1 MRYAARVRFAFLVV
15 VGLAGSAAAAPTM
28 TSQSDP
34 HPGIHLE
41 KWTDSAIPA
50 KLVLLRI
57 DLTSAEIAVFTTKE
71 ADKGITTSTA
81 ASRMT
86 AQVAINGDAF
96 AALDYT
102 PRGLAL
108 GDSTMWTNTADTNV
122 LPLMHVRRVGERTS
136 ATIVPPEIVVGEDD
150 LPAGTQGVISGRP
163 LLVRAGNVVSQFDC
177 ADPVTLSCQ
186 RAPRSAV
193 ALSSDGN
200 TMWLVTVDGW
210 QSGSSGMTAA
220 ELAQFLDARGAHMAM
235 ALDGGSSAAMV
246 VDGTLATM
254 PSDGIE
260 RRVANHIAIKY
271 GALEKGELVGL
282 VCSGSLTNCTRLT
295 GAVVTLDDGRMQT
308 TGTDGFYDFT
318 GITPRLACVTA
329 KKTGFKT
336 KMQCAPVVSSM
347 QNFNSIVLEPG
358 TDPPVDAGVPDAS
371 IPEDDAAVPDGDGG
385 VGTDGGNPDTGDGPG
400 CCNAG
405 GDPPPIAIVLVVSLG
420 WMLRRRR
427 GTND

>member
-1 MRYAARVRFAFLVV
+1 MNRVLAIV

-41 KWTDSAIPA
+41 RWTDAAIPA
-50 KLVLLRI
+50 KLVLVRV
-57 DLTSAEIAVFTTKE
+57 DLTSAEIGVYATKE
-71 ADKGITTSTA
+71 ADKGITTSA
-81 ASRMT
+81 YASRVM

-122 LPLMHVRRVGERTS
+122 LPLMHLRRVGERTV
-136 ATIVPPEIVVGEDD
+136 ATIVPPEIVVAASD
-150 LPAGTQGVISGRP
+150 LPDGTQASISGRP
-163 LLVRAGNVVSQFDC
+163 LLVRAGTVAPQFDC

-193 ALSSDGN
+193 ALSADGN

-210 QSGSSGMTAA
+210 QSGSIGMTSA
-220 ELAQFLDARGAHMAM
+220 ELATFLDARGAHMAM
-235 ALDGGSSAAMV
+235 ALDGGSSATMV

-254 PSDGIE
+254 PSDGVE
-260 RRVANHIAIKY
+260 RRVANHLAIRY
-271 GALEKGELVGL
+271 GALPKGELVGL
-282 VCSGSLTNCTRLT
+282 ICAGSITNCTRLS
-295 GAVVTLDDGRMQT
+295 GAVVTLDDTRMQT
-308 TGTDGFYDFT
+308 TASDGFYDFT
-318 GITPRLACVTA
+318 GVTPRLACLTV
-329 KKTGFKT
+329 KKTGYKT
-336 KMQCAPVVSSM
+336 KQQCAIVESSM
-347 QNFNSIVLEPG
+347 QNFNSVVLEPG
-358 TDPPVDAGVPDAS
+358 MDPPVDAGVPDA
-371 IPEDDAAVPDGDGG
+371 PGTEDDAAVPTDDGG
-385 VGTDGGNPDTGDGPG
+385 IGTDGGNPDTGDGPG

-405 GDPPPIAIVLVVSLG
+405 RDQPPIAIVLGVALG

-427 GTND
+427 GTNV